1 MKGVIDLSCQGN
13 LRRRVKLT
21 WVVDGIGE
29 VCGEMLSDIDLKAKL
44 KAIHKVLVLLT
55 NLVFQVQGAF

>member
-29 VCGEMLSDIDLKAKL
+29 VCGE
-44 KAIHKVLVLLT
+44 
-55 NLVFQVQGAF
+55 NQ

>member
-29 VCGEMLSDIDLKAKL
+29 VCGENQQWIHLIMLTLKNTL
-44 KAIHKVLVLLT
+44 
-55 NLVFQVQGAF
+55 